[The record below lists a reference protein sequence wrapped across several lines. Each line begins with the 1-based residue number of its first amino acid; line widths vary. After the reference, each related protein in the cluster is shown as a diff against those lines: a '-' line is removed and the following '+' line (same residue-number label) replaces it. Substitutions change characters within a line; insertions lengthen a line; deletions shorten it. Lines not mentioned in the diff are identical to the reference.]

1 MDNSPFADTPKE
13 TPLQL
18 RRIAKADCDRRY
30 GTLDFGDALTRDIG
44 IFVVLGLM
52 RKGMTPLAWDGSLA
66 IPVQRVAEGARLR
79 EFTGMKPFPEL
90 PTERN
95 DRQFKLRSRNPGLP
109 IAKPAKAVVSLGN
122 YIEW

>member
-1 MDNSPFADTPKE
+1 MGP
-13 TPLQL
+13 
-18 RRIAKADCDRRY
+18 Y
-30 GTLDFGDALTRDIG
+30 
-44 IFVVLGLM
+44 VVLDLM
-52 RKGMTPLAWDGSLA
+52 RGGMVPFVQGGTMA
-66 IPVQRVAEGARLR
+66 IAVQKVIEAVRLR

-109 IAKPAKAVVSLGN
+109 IAKPAKAVVSFGN

>member
-1 MDNSPFADTPKE
+1 MAPSK
-13 TPLQL
+13 
-18 RRIAKADCDRRY
+18 
-30 GTLDFGDALTRDIG
+30 FGDALTRDIG

-52 RKGMTPLAWDGSLA
+52 HKGMTPLAWDGSLA
-66 IPVQRVAEGARLR
+66 IPVQRVTEGARLR

-95 DRQFKLRSRNPGLP
+95 DRQFKFRSRNPGLP
-109 IAKPAKAVVSLGN
+109 IAKPAKAVVSFGN